1 MSTQLLFESSKSAR
15 ILPQTC
21 SRRGRYSCMI
31 HDY

>member
-1 MSTQLLFESSKSAR
+1 MSTQLIFESSESAR